1 MDLAKHGGPAGE
13 QPLGQGDK
21 AKLAVEQE
29 RIRALKQHEAI
40 MEARAREEVKY
51 DANYDF
57 SFLSIC
63 RLGEYPIISNTPK
76 NDIITAPV
84 QVRGS
89 ASRNKA
95 RADMLTCLG
104 PSASEPLRSSNPRTE
119 RELPL
124 TIPEEVI
131 INKTV
136 NESHNL
142 LTQPSQVDEVVTLK
156 TEALTS
162 SSEDVEESE
171 AATKNLSDEANIPA
185 DDKDPSEESKINV
198 DLNPNDIFHYN
209 YLDPERVVNMEY
221 MNLVTKDASSII
233 SPKNNSSTVTNASNN
248 GNKKGINNSKDGD
261 IPKNNLEDNM
271 VTANEK
277 VSKNISPENDSNN
290 LSNNKKGEITN
301 NNIDSNMA
309 TVNDSNI
316 VADEITNVNMQE
328 SNHKDKTDEKVKEIK
343 TNTKKDT
350 KKGKNT
356 TKKRPKNR
364 MDKITPKSPTKK

>member
-1 MDLAKHGGPAGE
+1 
-13 QPLGQGDK
+13 
-21 AKLAVEQE
+21 
-29 RIRALKQHEAI
+29 

-51 DANYDF
+51 NANYDF

-63 RLGEYPIISNTPK
+63 RLGEYLIILNIPK

-171 AATKNLSDEANIPA
+171 AATKNISDEANIPA

-198 DLNPNDIFHYN
+198 DPNPNNIFHYN

-233 SPKNNSSTVTNASNN
+233 SHKNNFSTVTNPSNT
-248 GNKKGINNSKDGD
+248 NKY
-261 IPKNNLEDNM
+261 
-271 VTANEK
+271 
-277 VSKNISPENDSNN
+277 
-290 LSNNKKGEITN
+290 
-301 NNIDSNMA
+301 
-309 TVNDSNI
+309 
-316 VADEITNVNMQE
+316 
-328 SNHKDKTDEKVKEIK
+328 
-343 TNTKKDT
+343 
-350 KKGKNT
+350 
-356 TKKRPKNR
+356 
-364 MDKITPKSPTKK
+364 